1 MAEILPLLAGG
12 LFLFLYSIGKLSD
25 TLKNVFTAKA
35 KKVIGEYTSNVIS
48 SLLVGTVLTILLGS
62 SSAVI
67 ILTIVFIN
75 AESLNFKKAIGIIMG
90 ANIGTTFSSQ
100 LIAFDI
106 GQYAAI
112 PLFIGLLLSMIG
124 KTERIQNYG
133 NFLLYFGM
141 LFFGL
146 FVMQESVDPLR
157 DSPVFENWIKR
168 IDENYLQGTLI
179 GGLVTLIIQSSSG
192 TVGIAI
198 VLGKQ
203 KLITLAGGMAI
214 MLGAELG
221 TCSDT
226 LLATIK
232 GTRQSLKAGLFHLL
246 FNFITIIIGLLV
258 FEPFVQL
265 IEHLSPNANIGRKI
279 ANAHVLFNI
288 GGVLLLLPFVGLAER
303 FFNWLIKEQDKIKA

>member
-1 MAEILPLLAGG
+1 
-12 LFLFLYSIGKLSD
+12 
-25 TLKNVFTAKA
+25 
-35 KKVIGEYTSNVIS
+35 
-48 SLLVGTVLTILLGS
+48 
-62 SSAVI
+62 
-67 ILTIVFIN
+67 
-75 AESLNFKKAIGIIMG
+75 MG

-112 PLFIGLLLSMIG
+112 PLFIGLLLSMLG
-124 KTERIQNYG
+124 KTERLQNYG

-157 DSPVFENWIKR
+157 NSPVFENWIKR
-168 IDENYLQGTLI
+168 IDENYIQGSLI

-203 KLITLAGGMAI
+203 NLITVAGGIAI

-232 GTRQSLKAGLFHLL
+232 GTRQALKAGVFHLL
-246 FNFITIIIGLLV
+246 FNFMTILIGLIV
-258 FEPFVQL
+258 FDPFVDLVEL
-265 IEHLSPNANIGRKI
+265 ISKEADIGRKI
-279 ANAHVLFNI
+279 ANAHVLFNV
-288 GGVLLLLPFVGLAER
+288 GGVLLLLPFVSLIER
-303 FFNWLIKEQDKIKA
+303 FLNWMIKEKAEPQA